1 MSYTG
6 FWTHRGS
13 NDLIFV
19 IKKGGD
25 YVIAHFGEFVRNE
38 LGPGL
43 IVVIDDYNNVSLP
56 ITPDWSYLIS
66 MEVQTKKWKSGNTAH
81 LHVKFYFTK
90 QWAQSVLKQAFS
102 ESQYKKNLEGIAK
115 YWDEGKISHFNVVL
129 GTQHPENVVVTTT
142 PILDCLRNLEEFALP
157 ANKNVY
163 FIAGEYRHLIEQQ
176 TQV

>member
-19 IKKGGD
+19 IEKGGD

-43 IVVIDDYNNVSLP
+43 IVVTDDYNNVSLP

-66 MEVQTKKWKSGNTAH
+66 MEVQTKKW
-81 LHVKFYFTK
+81 
-90 QWAQSVLKQAFS
+90 Q
-102 ESQYKKNLEGIAK
+102 
-115 YWDEGKISHFNVVL
+115 EGK
-129 GTQHPENVVVTTT
+129 
-142 PILDCLRNLEEFALP
+142 
-157 ANKNVY
+157 
-163 FIAGEYRHLIEQQ
+163 AGHLIEQQ
-176 TQV
+176 TKV